1 MKNQALLNTVAAT
14 AMLLCACANGTSVAQ
29 GANDDQVVSL
39 DALENASDANNDLL
53 DGLNYKL
60 LGMPDE
66 VRGGSVVLGWPSS
79 GVAARFEGS
88 QLLATINGNNDT
100 YLDIEINDVLKTVR
114 LNNGR
119 FTYRLI
125 DAAPGSYDVSVK
137 LRTERPYRPVTFE
150 GFVSEDGIISAPE
163 RAEIQLLVV
172 GDDVSTGY
180 GIEGEDQ
187 FCDYSR
193 ATQNANLSFASLTGE
208 DLDADVAIVARSG
221 RGVEKNWDNNPAP
234 TMSVFY
240 DRVMDNDVAA
250 ALGDIDAIIVQLG
263 AIDISQSDL
272 EPSFKTAYA
281 DLLATM
287 REDHPDAEIVA
298 TWGPMGAGNRYDPT
312 KTAITDV
319 VAQRQSAGDTKISFI
334 EFSNTEF
341 GQLYGCNWHPSADT
355 QRFMASRLTDHL
367 AMRLNLDVDLDDLLL
382 GG

>member
-1 MKNQALLNTVAAT
+1 
-14 AMLLCACANGTSVAQ
+14 
-29 GANDDQVVSL
+29 
-39 DALENASDANNDLL
+39 
-53 DGLNYKL
+53 
-60 LGMPDE
+60 
-66 VRGGSVVLGWPSS
+66 VRGDSVVLGWPSS
-79 GVAARFEGS
+79 GVAARFDGS
-88 QLLATINGNNDT
+88 QLLATINGNSDT
-100 YLDIEINDVLKTVR
+100 YLDIQINDVLKTVR

-125 DAAPGSYDVSVK
+125 DAAPGSYDVSLK
-137 LRTERPYRPVTFE
+137 LRTERPYRPITFE

-272 EPSFKTAYA
+272 EPSFETAYA
-281 DLLATM
+281 DLLSAM